1 MEKILISWLAY
12 NNDWLKNSSNEKTHH
27 PNTNGPNFGLHK
39 NFWDDYD
46 KHILLSSHD
55 NKTKQGLDDEK
66 LFKHF
71 CRELQK
77 NYPEHI
83 IESRNLPFDDPT
95 NLRVIKEK
103 IDDLLLSLNGNQ
115 IDVFISPGTPTMQ
128 TAWYLSKHIIP
139 GITLF
144 QTYKDKK
151 TIVDLDYSEIPKHI
165 GVVNESN
172 KTVLTSPSDRSK
184 HKSLKE
190 PYERAEK
197 IAKTNDVSALII
209 GPNGTGKEGL
219 AQHIVDCS
227 SRKNKKYIKINCA
240 GYTDELLRSEL
251 FGYVKGAFT
260 GADKDTKGVFEEADG
275 GTVFLDEIGDIS
287 PFMQVN
293 LLRVLQ
299 EKKIQ
304 KVGSTKDVDID
315 VRLIAATN
323 KNLLEMCEKE
333 KFRIDLYY
341 RLNPSLSIILPTLQ
355 GRGPKEIE
363 VLIEE
368 FNHEFSI
375 LHNKPKLTFD
385 TDALLKLKEYYY
397 PGNIRQLRSIIQ
409 SLFVF
414 PESNKISLNDL
425 PKEIR
430 HPKGKSIFDYN
441 EAIRKHLIFAFENGP
456 KKANGKPHITEIVKV
471 LGDGISKS
479 TFQSKLKD
487 YGVWGVDD

>member
-1 MEKILISWLAY
+1 MKNILISWIAY
-12 NNDWLKNSSNEKTHH
+12 NNDWLKNSSNKKTHH
-27 PNTNGPNFGLHK
+27 FDFKGPNFSVHE
-39 NFWDDYD
+39 NFWNNYD
-46 KHILLSSHD
+46 KHILLSAH
-55 NKTKQGLDDEK
+55 NNTEQGQKDEK
-66 LFKHF
+66 LFKLF
-71 CRELQK
+71 CRDLQ
-77 NYPEHI
+77 NHYPEHN
-83 IESRNLPFDDPT
+83 IEPRNLSLDDPT

-115 IDVFISPGTPTMQ
+115 IDIFISPGTPTMQ
-128 TAWYLSKHIIP
+128 TTWYLSKHIIP
-139 GITLF
+139 NITLF
-144 QTYKDKK
+144 QTYRDKK
-151 TIVDLDYSEIPKHI
+151 TIVDLDYSEIPKHM

-172 KTVLTSPSDRSK
+172 KTQLTSPSDRSK
-184 HKSLKE
+184 YKSLKD

-197 IAKTNDVSALII
+197 IAKTNNVSALIY

-219 AQHIVDCS
+219 AEHIVDCS
-227 SRKNKKYIKINCA
+227 SRKNKKYIKVNCA

-260 GADKDTKGVFEEADG
+260 GADKDTKGVFEEAYG

-304 KVGSTKDVDID
+304 KVGSTKDIDID

-333 KFRIDLYY
+333 TFRLDLYY
-341 RLNPSLSIILPTLQ
+341 RLNPSLSIILPSLQ
-355 GRGPKEIE
+355 ARGPKEIE
-363 VLIEE
+363 SLIKE
-368 FNHEFSI
+368 FNHDFSI
-375 LHNKPKLTFD
+375 EHKKPELTFD
-385 TDALLKLKEYYY
+385 DDALLKLKKYHY

-430 HPKGKSIFDYN
+430 HPKGKSIFDYD
-441 EAIRKHLIFAFENGP
+441 EAIRRHLIFAYENGP
-456 KKANGKPHITEIVKV
+456 KKANGAPHMIKIAEM
-471 LGDGISKS
+471 LGGGISKQ
-479 TFQSKLKD
+479 TFQNKLRD
-487 YGVWGVDD
+487 YGVWGTDD

>member
-1 MEKILISWLAY
+1 M
-12 NNDWLKNSSNEKTHH
+12 
-27 PNTNGPNFGLHK
+27 
-39 NFWDDYD
+39 
-46 KHILLSSHD
+46 
-55 NKTKQGLDDEK
+55 
-66 LFKHF
+66 
-71 CRELQK
+71 
-77 NYPEHI
+77 
-83 IESRNLPFDDPT
+83 
-95 NLRVIKEK
+95 
-103 IDDLLLSLNGNQ
+103 
-115 IDVFISPGTPTMQ
+115 
-128 TAWYLSKHIIP
+128 
-139 GITLF
+139 
-144 QTYKDKK
+144 
-151 TIVDLDYSEIPKHI
+151 
-165 GVVNESN
+165 
-172 KTVLTSPSDRSK
+172 
-184 HKSLKE
+184 
-190 PYERAEK
+190 
-197 IAKTNDVSALII
+197 
-209 GPNGTGKEGL
+209 

-375 LHNKPKLTFD
+375 LHNKPKLIFD

-397 PGNIRQLRSIIQ
+397 PGNIQQLRSIIQ
-409 SLFVF
+409 VCLYFL
-414 PESNKISLNDL
+414 K
-425 PKEIR
+425 
-430 HPKGKSIFDYN
+430 
-441 EAIRKHLIFAFENGP
+441 AIRFH
-456 KKANGKPHITEIVKV
+456 
-471 LGDGISKS
+471 
-479 TFQSKLKD
+479 
-487 YGVWGVDD
+487 